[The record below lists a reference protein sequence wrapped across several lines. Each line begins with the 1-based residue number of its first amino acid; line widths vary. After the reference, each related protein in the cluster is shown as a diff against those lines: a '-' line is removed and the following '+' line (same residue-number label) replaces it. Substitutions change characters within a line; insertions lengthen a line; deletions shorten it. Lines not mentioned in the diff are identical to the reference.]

1 MQMKRIVIVDISSI
15 KLNENDFCNYGKVT
29 MMYKKLFKSID
40 EDVMIAGETVYRSK
54 TLESKR
60 INLPY
65 DFELECAKS
74 RVLTFLMK
82 TGSVINGISLFSKLN
97 DDIVICKP
105 YSFQSWMI
113 SILVAKRITD
123 IYLILG
129 Y

>member
-1 MQMKRIVIVDISSI
+1 MKRIVIVDISSI

-29 MMYKKLFKSID
+29 MMYKKMFKSID

-54 TLESKR
+54 TVESKR
-60 INLPY
+60 IDLPY

-74 RVLTFLMK
+74 RFLTFLMK

-97 DDIVICKP
+97 DDIVICQP

-123 IYLILG
+123 IYLIVG

>member
-1 MQMKRIVIVDISSI
+1 MKRIVIVDISSI

-60 INLPY
+60 IDLPY

-97 DDIVICKP
+97 DDIVICQP

-113 SILVAKRITD
+113 SILTAKRITD

>member
-1 MQMKRIVIVDISSI
+1 MKRIVIVDISSI
-15 KLNENDFCNYGKVT
+15 KLNENDFCNCGKVT

-60 INLPY
+60 IDLPY

-97 DDIVICKP
+97 DDIVICQP

>member
-15 KLNENDFCNYGKVT
+15 KFNENDFCNYGKVT

-60 INLPY
+60 IDLPY

-97 DDIVICKP
+97 DDIVICQP
-105 YSFQSWMI
+105 YSFQSWLI

>member
-97 DDIVICKP
+97 DDIVICQP

>member
-1 MQMKRIVIVDISSI
+1 MKRIVIVDISSI
-15 KLNENDFCNYGKVT
+15 KFNENDFCNYGKVT

-60 INLPY
+60 IDLPY

-97 DDIVICKP
+97 DDIVICQP
-105 YSFQSWMI
+105 YSFQSWLI

>member
-1 MQMKRIVIVDISSI
+1 MKRIVIVDISSI

-60 INLPY
+60 IDLPY

-97 DDIVICKP
+97 DDIVICQP

-113 SILVAKRITD
+113 SILAAKRITD

>member
-15 KLNENDFCNYGKVT
+15 KFNENDFCNYGKLT

-60 INLPY
+60 IDLPY

-97 DDIVICKP
+97 DDIVICQP
-105 YSFQSWMI
+105 YSFQSWLI

>member
-15 KLNENDFCNYGKVT
+15 KFNENDFCNYGKVT

-60 INLPY
+60 IDLPY

-97 DDIVICKP
+97 DDIVICQP
-105 YSFQSWMI
+105 YSFQSWLI

-123 IYLILG
+123 IYLILC